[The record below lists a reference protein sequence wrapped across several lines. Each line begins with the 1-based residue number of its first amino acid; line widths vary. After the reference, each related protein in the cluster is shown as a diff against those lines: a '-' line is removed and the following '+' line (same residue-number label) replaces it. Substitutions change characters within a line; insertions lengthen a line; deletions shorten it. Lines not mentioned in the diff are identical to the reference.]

1 MTKLF
6 AVDAVLF
13 CATTKFSSISSPNS
27 LIFDGVIIQRGQG
40 FNLSTSYFNPPVTG
54 NYFFH
59 LYSSLI
65 PYNGVQIEMKTLTS
79 GVITQIYQAS
89 TIHNN
94 FDMTSFVFMGTF
106 TKNAPLYLYVNSGTT
121 TQTSWSAFLLDNLM
135 YPLIAFCARPP
146 TGKVMNNNLKIVFA
160 DTNFNIGNAWNST
173 ADLFTAQRT
182 GVYVFSVSFSVIASV
197 REGISVIVRNAEYQR
212 IFIASDN
219 HNGYIMT
226 GKTFALYLSVGDTVY
241 LNLVYNNQLYSST
254 YYSMSFAGFL
264 YEPLHTHKVIWS
276 VHRISNINGQ
286 YNPLPFEDV
295 SVNVGNGWNTTS
307 NKFLVPY
314 AGVYQ
319 LHLTATS
326 IGYAAVDYRL
336 MWNDVAY
343 ASLLSATVFYNN
355 VITRSR
361 SIMIEASVGDTF
373 YIATTSSTNL
383 YGSCRETSFTGYLI
397 VA

>member
-1 MTKLF
+1 M
-6 AVDAVLF
+6 
-13 CATTKFSSISSPNS
+13 P
-27 LIFDGVIIQRGQG
+27 
-40 FNLSTSYFNPPVTG
+40 
-54 NYFFH
+54 
-59 LYSSLI
+59 
-65 PYNGVQIEMKTLTS
+65 
-79 GVITQIYQAS
+79 
-89 TIHNN
+89 
-94 FDMTSFVFMGTF
+94 
-106 TKNAPLYLYVNSGTT
+106 
-121 TQTSWSAFLLDNLM
+121 
-135 YPLIAFCARPP
+135 
-146 TGKVMNNNLKIVFA
+146 
-160 DTNFNIGNAWNST
+160 
-173 ADLFTAQRT
+173 
-182 GVYVFSVSFSVIASV
+182 
-197 REGISVIVRNAEYQR
+197 EYQR

-276 VHRISNINGQ
+276 LCITESVILMVNITPCHLKTFQ
-286 YNPLPFEDV
+286 LMLV
-295 SVNVGNGWNTTS
+295 NGWNTTS

-373 YIATTSSTNL
+373 YIATTSS
-383 YGSCRETSFTGYLI
+383 Y
-397 VA
+397 